1 MIVTVSSF
9 KGGVGKT
16 TTAIHIAAYL
26 STRAPALLVDG
37 DANRSALKWAEAG
50 HLPFKVVDDRSA
62 PRHIRQFENVVID
75 TQARPS
81 RDDLRALAEGC
92 DVLVIPVTPDA
103 LSLNALLLTVEE
115 LQAIK
120 ADSFRVLLTIVP
132 PFPSR
137 AGDDARDSIKHAGLP
152 LCKAYI
158 RRFVA
163 FQKAALEGVTVDQVK
178 DDPHAVD
185 GWDDYETAGRELTK

>member
-1 MIVTVSSF
+1 MIITIASF

-16 TTAIHIAAYL
+16 TTAIHLAAYL
-26 STRAPALLVDG
+26 HTRAPALLVDG
-37 DANRSALKWAEAG
+37 DANKSALKWAAAG
-50 HLPFKVVDDRSA
+50 NLPFKVVDDRSA
-62 PRHIRQFENVVID
+62 PKAIRQFENVVID

-81 RDDLRALAEGC
+81 RDDLKALADGC
-92 DVLVIPVTPDA
+92 DLLVIPATPDA

-115 LQAIK
+115 LHAIK
-120 ADSFRVLLTIVP
+120 ADAFRVLLTIVP

-137 AGDDARDSIKHAGLP
+137 AGDEARDALKDARLP
-152 LCKAYI
+152 LFKSQV

-178 DDPHAVD
+178 DDAHAAD
-185 GWDDYETAGRELTK
+185 GWDDYRATGKELGK